1 MDQNDKEKLG
11 AADLILLGGCVVAAY
26 AATTSLI
33 CKVMVALQ
41 KKK

>member
-1 MDQNDKEKLG
+1 MENDNKDKLG
-11 AADLILLGGCVVAAY
+11 AADLILLGGCVVTAY